1 MLPPA
6 YLSAISAILGI
17 SATSFY
23 ILSARGLDKQLDERL
38 LALGQAAIPSL
49 NIVKSNTRQDL
60 RRKLSWNHLLST
72 HQQSLEWFDANGQ
85 FLAQE
90 GTNLAQFLP
99 FKALPQEKLQN
110 NFPLLEKKG
119 DLRSVTIAVYGKDTY
134 ETNLGKTTP
143 QVEGYIRASQSRRAI
158 EATLSQLRLKLV
170 IVGILLLIITSMS
183 SIYLTYPNLI
193 PQRPSSKPI
202 DENFQRREQFSVN
215 LAHHLRNLLTRINL
229 SVELMLRHSERFH
242 PSDFRKLTT
251 IDTATQQMQRLVED
265 LLFLARHNPQEN
277 PTKLKKLPLSLE
289 KILHS
294 VVKEFQLKAT
304 TKKITLEV
312 RLSPEISVKG
322 DVNQLKRLFSI
333 LLNNALKYTDAG
345 GKVTISLSQSRG
357 IAVVT
362 VDDTGIGIPPESL
375 PFVFQWFWHSEMK
388 RERQEEGLG
397 LGLAIAQA
405 IVEQHEGKI
414 SVVSREGIGSSF
426 QVCFPIDQDYVNLQ
440 RGKTELT
447 KVGFLGKSE

>member
-23 ILSARGLDKQLDERL
+23 ILSARSLDKQLNERL
-38 LALGQAAIPSL
+38 LNLGQAAIPSL
-49 NIVKSNTRQDL
+49 NTVKSNTRQGL
-60 RRKLSWNHLLST
+60 ECKLSWNHLLST
-72 HQQSLEWFDANGQ
+72 HQQRLEWFDANGQ

-90 GTNLAQFLP
+90 GTNLSQFLS
-99 FKALPQEKLQN
+99 FKNLSREKLQK
-110 NFPLLEKKG
+110 NFPLLEKQG
-119 DLRSVTIAVYGKDTY
+119 DLHSVTIAVYRNNTY
-134 ETNLGKTTP
+134 ETNLGKTRP
-143 QVEGYIRASQSRRAI
+143 QVEGYIRASQSRQEI
-158 EATLSQLRLKLV
+158 EATLSQLRLGLV
-170 IVGILLLIITSMS
+170 LVGILLLIITSMS
-183 SIYLTYPNLI
+183 SIYLTHPNLI
-193 PQRPSSKPI
+193 PQRPTPEPI
-202 DENFQRREQFSVN
+202 DENFQGREQFSVN

-251 IDTATQQMQRLVED
+251 IDAATQQMQRLVED
-265 LLFLARHNPQEN
+265 LLFLARYDPQKN
-277 PTKLKKLPLSLE
+277 STKLKKLPLSLE
-289 KILHS
+289 KIIHS

-312 RLSPEISVKG
+312 RLSPEISVRG
-322 DVNQLKRLFSI
+322 DVTQLKRLFSI

-375 PFVFQWFWHSEMK
+375 PFVFQWFWHSEQK

-397 LGLAIAQA
+397 LGLAIAKA

-426 QVCFPIDQDYVNLQ
+426 QVCLPLERDYVKFQ
-440 RGKTELT
+440 RSNTELT
-447 KVGFLGKSE
+447 RVGFLEKSE